1 MEYTINRDWK
11 EINSCNMSDIETAA
25 KALSTVSLVDK
36 MTDFE
41 GKHRPFINLII
52 RPLLM
57 IVIFLAVGY
66 YTMWL
71 STNYVKQ
78 DKFVEF
84 LKLQQ
89 EIDKR
94 QDENDKIRFEAT
106 QAKLE
111 TIINN
116 QTAFTEQLKAYNQLM
131 ANYQKQLDTQNDRIM
146 WLERHEK

>member
-1 MEYTINRDWK
+1 
-11 EINSCNMSDIETAA
+11 MSDIETAA

-66 YTMWL
+66 YTMWM

-78 DKFVEF
+78 DKFVDY
-84 LKLQQ
+84 LKMQQ
-89 EIDKR
+89 ETDKR

-131 ANYQKQLDTQNDRIM
+131 ANYQKQLDTQNERIM
-146 WLERHEK
+146 WLERKNKE

>member
-1 MEYTINRDWK
+1 
-11 EINSCNMSDIETAA
+11 MSDIETAA

-66 YTMWL
+66 YTMWM

-78 DKFVEF
+78 DKFVDF
-84 LKLQQ
+84 LKMQQ
-89 EIDKR
+89 ETDKR

-131 ANYQKQLDTQNDRIM
+131 ANYQKQLDTQNERIM
-146 WLERHEK
+146 WLERKNKD

>member
-1 MEYTINRDWK
+1 
-11 EINSCNMSDIETAA
+11 MSDIETAA